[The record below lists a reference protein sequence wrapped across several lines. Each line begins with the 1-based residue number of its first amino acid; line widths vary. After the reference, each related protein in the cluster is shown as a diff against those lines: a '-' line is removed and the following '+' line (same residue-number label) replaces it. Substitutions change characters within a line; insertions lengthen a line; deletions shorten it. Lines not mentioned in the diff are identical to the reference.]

1 MFITFLN
8 LPGRSRAFVSIS
20 LLACLC
26 LMPVS
31 AVAED
36 SGVAGL
42 SKSEVMRLGELMYR
56 QGVLPS
62 GEPIKA
68 YVSNDV
74 PVDGT
79 VFSCDSCHLHSG
91 LGSIEGEV
99 ITPPT
104 NGRILY
110 EPREPFIKGSE
121 FVPSYSNYAK
131 YLPIRPAYTDET
143 LATLIA
149 AGIDPIGR
157 SVLEVMPRYDIAG
170 RDMEIMIAYLKMLS
184 DEPPPGVTKEHINFA
199 TVIVEGTD
207 PVKVAS
213 MLASIQN
220 SVDQKN
226 SLSIAAQNNDRVAR
240 MGYNMLGDLTFVT
253 FSLDQWTL
261 SGPPETWRDQL
272 EKYYAEQP
280 VYALLAGISE
290 GDWEPV
296 HRFCEDHQI
305 PNLFPVVDYPVISDT
320 DWYTQYLSRGVLQEG
335 EAAARYLSTM
345 ADLFSGR
352 KIVQI
357 VRDNRRNR
365 TLAEGFR
372 TIWNSR
378 GNQPAVE
385 IRLATD
391 QTFTGLD
398 MQQMIA
404 EHKPAALLFWDEAS
418 QLYPTLA
425 GLVGLKA
432 APSIVITSGTT
443 LGDDIQSVPEELRK
457 MLYMTYPYR
466 LPQDDAR
473 FDIAANSVLAGK
485 QKSGY
490 DPVVL
495 RKAYVSQ
502 KVLGMA
508 MMEMRGEYYQDFL
521 LDMIGMMEDQ
531 YLPLYQRLSFG
542 PGQRYA
548 SKGCFIVQ
556 LGKGE
561 NPVLERRSE
570 WVIQ

>member
-1 MFITFLN
+1 MHQPKTNRIVHTLLFGCLLLIAVVL
-8 LPGRSRAFVSIS
+8 LP
-20 LLACLC
+20 
-26 LMPVS
+26 MPATAAMDASVP
-31 AVAED
+31 
-36 SGVAGL
+36 GL
-42 SKSEVMRLGELMYR
+42 TTEEVMRLGELMYR
-56 QGVLPS
+56 QGLLPN

-68 YVSNDV
+68 YVTNDV

-131 YLPIRPAYTDET
+131 YLPVRPAYTDES
-143 LATLIA
+143 LADLIA
-149 AGIDPIGR
+149 VGVDPTGR

-184 DEPPPGVTKEHINFA
+184 DEPPPGVTDEHINFA

-207 PVKVAS
+207 PVKVDS
-213 MLASIQN
+213 MLVPIED
-220 SVDQKN
+220 SVHRKN
-226 SLSIAAQNNDRVAR
+226 SLNVASRNNDRVAR

-253 FSLDQWTL
+253 FSLAKWTL

-272 EKYYAEQP
+272 EKYYAEEP
-280 VYALLAGISE
+280 VYALLGGISE

-320 DWYTQYLSRGVLQEG
+320 DWYTQYLSRGIRQEG
-335 EAAARYLSTM
+335 ETAARYLSGL

-352 KIVQI
+352 EVVQI
-357 VRDNRRNR
+357 VRDDRRNR

-372 TIWNSR
+372 AVWNSR
-378 GNQPAVE
+378 GNPPAVE
-385 IRLATD
+385 IKLSAD

-398 MQQMIA
+398 MQQVIA
-404 EHKPAALLFWDEAS
+404 EHKPAVLLFWDAPE
-418 QLYPTLA
+418 QLLPSLA

-432 APSIVITSGTT
+432 APSIVITSGAAF
-443 LGDDIQSVPEELRK
+443 GDDILNIPAELRK

-473 FDIAANSVLAGK
+473 FDIIANSVLAGK
-485 QKSGY
+485 QKSNY
-490 DPVVL
+490 DPRVL

-508 MMEMRGEYYQDFL
+508 LMEMRGEYYQDFL

-531 YLPLYQRLSFG
+531 YFPLYQRLSFG

-548 SKGCFIVQ
+548 SKGCYIVQ